1 VALHNRLDPG
11 RIGPAL
17 QRWLA
22 PRLPAAT
29 AVTVSDITVPR
40 ASGFSCETVLFTAD
54 WLQDGA
60 RARRRFVARVAPE
73 DGTGLFPHY
82 RLDAEAR
89 IMRALAEHTP
99 VPAPRVV
106 GVELD
111 PAALG
116 GRFLLMEHVDG
127 PIPPDDPPYSL
138 TGWVLECSFDQQR
151 RLIENAVSTIAA
163 VSRVDPDRLDLRLD
177 RHGTAAGVEYLD
189 GLYTTGNRG
198 LAHSVIEAGLEY
210 LRAKAPTGERSALCW
225 GDARIGNMI
234 FAEDLT
240 VAGALDWEL
249 ACIGSP
255 EADIAYFL
263 YALRL
268 WSQGYRAPSPP
279 GFPDRAAILDQFTEL
294 SGHAVRHLDYY
305 ERYAAVFGAIAVLRA
320 GHLMVDAGI
329 LPADS
334 TMWLSNPAAAMLADY
349 LDVPAPTEPVTGWA
363 GHR

>member
-1 VALHNRLDPG
+1 MALHNRLDPG

-17 QRWLA
+17 QRWLT

-29 AVTVSDITVPR
+29 GVTVSDVTVPR
-40 ASGFSCETVLFTAD
+40 ASGLSCETVLFTAD
-54 WLQDGA
+54 WLQDGVP
-60 RARRRFVARVAPE
+60 ARRRFVARVAPD

-82 RLDAEAR
+82 RLDIEAR

-106 GVELD
+106 GIELD

-116 GRFLLMEHVDG
+116 GRFLVMQHIEG
-127 PIPPDDPPYSL
+127 RIPADDPPYSL
-138 TGWVLECSFDQQR
+138 AGWVLECSPEQQR
-151 RLIENAVSTIAA
+151 QLVENAVTTIAA
-163 VSRVDPDRLDLRLD
+163 VSRLDWDKLDLRLD
-177 RHGTAAGVEYLD
+177 RHGTPARVEYLED
-189 GLYTTGNRG
+189 LYATGNRD
-198 LAHSVIEAGLEY
+198 LTHPVITAGLEY

-234 FAEDLT
+234 FADDLS

-249 ACIGSP
+249 AAIGSP

-263 YALRL
+263 FALRL
-268 WSQGYRAPSPP
+268 WSEGYGAPSPP
-279 GFPDRAAILDQFTEL
+279 GFPDRAAILDRFTEL

-320 GHLMVDAGI
+320 GHLMVDVGI
-329 LPADS
+329 LPPDS
-334 TMWLSNPAAAMLADY
+334 TMWLSNPAAAMLAQY
-349 LDVPAPTEPVTGWA
+349 LNMPAPTEPVTGWA